1 MTQEGKA
8 TTIRTTFSR
17 ETSVGISIHAP
28 LSIVWKLLTTA
39 ADYPRWNSTVVS
51 IAGDIQQGQI
61 IRLKSKLDPKREFK
75 LTVKEF
81 EPEARIAWGDGKG
94 MRVFTI
100 AHEGRDA
107 LRFSMTERIGGLLFP
122 LYAKYIPPFD
132 ELFERF
138 AKDLKMEAE
147 IQHAQNAKNTKA
159 E

>member
-1 MTQEGKA
+1 MIQEGKA

-17 ETSVGISIHAP
+17 ETSVGIAIHAP
-28 LSIVWKLLTTA
+28 LSIVWKLLTKA

-94 MRVFTI
+94 VRVYTI
-100 AHEGRDA
+100 ANEGGGA
-107 LRFSMTERIGGLLFP
+107 LRFAMTERIGGLMFP

-132 ELFERF
+132 ESFERF
-138 AKDLKMEAE
+138 AKDLKKEAE
-147 IQHAQNAKNTKA
+147 IQHTQNA
-159 E
+159 

>member
-1 MTQEGKA
+1 M
-8 TTIRTTFSR
+8 
-17 ETSVGISIHAP
+17 
-28 LSIVWKLLTTA
+28 
-39 ADYPRWNSTVVS
+39 
-51 IAGDIQQGQI
+51 
-61 IRLKSKLDPKREFK
+61 
-75 LTVKEF
+75 KEF

-94 MRVFTI
+94 IRSFTI
-100 AHEGRDA
+100 AYEGRDA